1 MSIWDDTRADWGA
14 TPTSG
19 MAFVAA
25 SRRDEFFNHY
35 DGANPLGLADQ
46 PHSACLAKVKA
57 DQRFHMGPSR
67 GWSDIGYNGLVC
79 QHGRAIEGR
88 GLDYAGAHCPDHNTR
103 GYGIQFQVGGN
114 EAPTQAAKDR
124 MRRLYDDL
132 CKRSGRQLSM
142 KGHRDG
148 LATLCPG
155 DIVYSWVKAGM
166 PSSGAAPAETPPTTP
181 STPSTLRSEWLS
193 KQIKVH
199 DDGRLSPATVKR
211 LQAEVGATID
221 GQLGPATRKAVQTWL
236 GVTAD
241 GEWGVQTY
249 GALQR
254 KVGASKVTGRWT
266 PWLGMAL
273 QRHLNALAET
283 RRAAK

>member
-14 TPTSG
+14 TSTSG
-19 MAFVAA
+19 MAFVPAA
-25 SRRDEFFNHY
+25 RRDEFFNHY
-35 DGANPLGLADQ
+35 DGANPLGLANQ

-67 GWSDIGYNGLVC
+67 GWSDIGYNGLIC

-132 CKRSGRQLSM
+132 CKRSGRQLAM

-166 PSSGAAPAETPPTTP
+166 PASGAAATTPAKPTSKPKPTT
-181 STPSTLRSEWLS
+181 TS
-193 KQIKVH
+193 KA
-199 DDGRLSPATVKR
+199 PAFPLPRGSYFGPKS
-211 LQAEVGATID
+211 
-221 GQLGPATRKAVQTWL
+221 GPAASVSGYHSHRADLKRWQEQMRKRGWSL
-236 GVTAD
+236 TAD
-241 GEWGVQTY
+241 GLY
-249 GALQR
+249 GPTTA
-254 KVGASKVTGRWT
+254 KVARQFQKEKGIPVDGLIGPSTWASAWT
-266 PWLGMAL
+266 EPVA
-273 QRHLNALAET
+273 
-283 RRAAK
+283 

>member
-14 TPTSG
+14 TSTSG
-19 MAFVAA
+19 MAFVPAA
-25 SRRDEFFNHY
+25 RRDEFFNHY

-67 GWSDIGYNGLVC
+67 GWSDIGYNGLIC

-166 PSSGAAPAETPPTTP
+166 PVSGAAATTPAKPTSKPKPTTTSKAP
-181 STPSTLRSEWLS
+181 AFPLPRGSYFGPKSGPAASVSGYYSHRADLRRWQEQMRKRGWSLTA
-193 KQIKVH
+193 
-199 DDGRLSPATVKR
+199 DGLY
-211 LQAEVGATID
+211 
-221 GQLGPATRKAVQTWL
+221 GPATARVARQFQAEKGLPADSRIGAQTW
-236 GVTAD
+236 A
-241 GEWGVQTY
+241 
-249 GALQR
+249 A
-254 KVGASKVTGRWT
+254 AWT
-266 PWLGMAL
+266 EPI
-273 QRHLNALAET
+273 R
-283 RRAAK
+283 

>member
-19 MAFVAA
+19 MAFVPAA
-25 SRRDEFFNHY
+25 RRDEFFNHY
-35 DGANPLGLADQ
+35 DGANPLGLANQ

-67 GWSDIGYNGLVC
+67 GWSDIGYNGLIC

-132 CKRSGRQLSM
+132 CKRSGRQLAM

-155 DIVYSWVKAGM
+155 DIVYAWVKAGM
-166 PSSGAAPAETPPTTP
+166 PYSGSTPAKTGAATTY
-181 STPSTLRSEWLS
+181 TRED
-193 KQIKVH
+193 V
-199 DDGRLSPATVKR
+199 AR
-211 LQAEVGATID
+211 LQRVLGLDDTGIWD
-221 GQLGPATRKAVQTWL
+221 GLTERQ
-236 GVTAD
+236 
-241 GEWGVQTY
+241 
-249 GALQR
+249 
-254 KVGASKVTGRWT
+254 
-266 PWLGMAL
+266 
-273 QRHLNALAET
+273 ALALRRT
-283 RRAAK
+283 LKPGMKPGVWDRVRYWRLRRSRPKGKQSSDSMRRAIQWALKVDVDGDWGEATDAAWRAMREQHKR

>member
-14 TPTSG
+14 TSTSG
-19 MAFVAA
+19 MAFVPAA
-25 SRRDEFFNHY
+25 RRDEFFNHY
-35 DGANPLGLADQ
+35 DGANPLGLANQ

-67 GWSDIGYNGLVC
+67 GWSDIGYNGLIC

-132 CKRSGRQLSM
+132 CKRSGRQLAM

-166 PSSGAAPAETPPTTP
+166 PASGAAATTPAKPTSKPKPTT
-181 STPSTLRSEWLS
+181 TS
-193 KQIKVH
+193 KA
-199 DDGRLSPATVKR
+199 PAFPLPRGSYFGPKS
-211 LQAEVGATID
+211 
-221 GQLGPATRKAVQTWL
+221 GPAASVSGYYSHRADLKRWQEQMRKRGWSL
-236 GVTAD
+236 TAD
-241 GEWGVQTY
+241 GLY
-249 GALQR
+249 GARTASVARSFQKEKGLPVDGR
-254 KVGASKVTGRWT
+254 IGAATW
-266 PWLGMAL
+266 
-273 QRHLNALAET
+273 
-283 RRAAK
+283 RAAFESPIT

>member
-19 MAFVAA
+19 MAFVPAA
-25 SRRDEFFNHY
+25 RRDEFFNHY

-67 GWSDIGYNGLVC
+67 GWSDIGYNGLIC

-132 CKRSGRQLSM
+132 CKRSGRKLAM

-166 PSSGAAPAETPPTTP
+166 PVSGAAATTPPKPTSKPKPTT
-181 STPSTLRSEWLS
+181 TS
-193 KQIKVH
+193 KA
-199 DDGRLSPATVKR
+199 PAFPLPPGSYFGPKS
-211 LQAEVGATID
+211 
-221 GQLGPATRKAVQTWL
+221 GPAASVSGYYSHRADLKRWQEQMKKRGWSL
-236 GVTAD
+236 DAD
-241 GEWGVQTY
+241 GLY
-249 GALQR
+249 GPTTA
-254 KVGASKVTGRWT
+254 KVARQFQKERGLPVDSLIGAATW
-266 PWLGMAL
+266 
-273 QRHLNALAET
+273 
-283 RRAAK
+283 RAAFESPIT

>member
-1 MSIWDDTRADWGA
+1 MSIWDDTRADWDA

-19 MAFVAA
+19 MAFVPAA
-25 SRRDEFFNHY
+25 RRDEFFNHY

-67 GWSDIGYNGLVC
+67 GWSDIGYNGLIC

-132 CKRSGRQLSM
+132 CDRSGRKLAM

-166 PSSGAAPAETPPTTP
+166 PVSGAAATTPAKPTSKPKPTT
-181 STPSTLRSEWLS
+181 TS
-193 KQIKVH
+193 KA
-199 DDGRLSPATVKR
+199 PAFPLPRGSYFGPKS
-211 LQAEVGATID
+211 
-221 GQLGPATRKAVQTWL
+221 GPAASVSGYYSHRADLKRWQEQMKKRGWSL
-236 GVTAD
+236 DAD
-241 GEWGVQTY
+241 GLY
-249 GALQR
+249 GPTTA
-254 KVGASKVTGRWT
+254 KVARQFQKERGLPVDSLIGAATW
-266 PWLGMAL
+266 
-273 QRHLNALAET
+273 
-283 RRAAK
+283 RAAFESPIT